1 MAGDAIAF
9 SLKQLGWRDWPMHH
23 KSGHQHHG
31 KHARHGSPAPQSDRI
46 TNKLPTLS
54 LVIKGD
60 TGGIVEAVCTSLTT
74 SFAPGIVLEILHK
87 GVGDICKNDVLAA
100 ADGSRLVVGFNVGVH
115 PGMNELCKEL
125 NVEIRLYS
133 VIYHLQKDIVA
144 IAESLL
150 PRQAEEKILG
160 GAKVIALF
168 KSSRKGIILGCRVEH
183 GRLQTGDRFRVI
195 AAMGPVYSGVIE
207 SLHIERDAVSKALAG
222 QEAGLK
228 ISDFK
233 AVKIG
238 DAVESFLPIPP
249 PPHDNWLPSG
259 KILHL

>member
-1 MAGDAIAF
+1 M
-9 SLKQLGWRDWPMHH
+9 PH

-31 KHARHGSPAPQSDRI
+31 KHARHAGPSSRSERI
-46 TNKLPTLS
+46 IEKLPILS
-54 LVIKGD
+54 LVVKGD
-60 TGGIVEAVCTSLTT
+60 TDGCVEAACTSLTT
-74 SFAPGIVLEILHK
+74 TSVPGISLEILHK

-100 ADGSRLVVGFNVGVH
+100 ADGSRLVVGFNAGVL
-115 PGMNELCKEL
+115 PGVSELCKEL
-125 NVEIRLYS
+125 NVEVRLYS
-133 VIYHLQKDIVA
+133 VIYQLQKDIVA

-160 GAKVIALF
+160 SAKVIALF
-168 KSSRKGIILGCRVEH
+168 KSSRKGIILGCRVEQ

-222 QEAGLK
+222 QEAGFK